1 MWFFAILFLTHITP
15 ICKTDTR
22 VAISANVWKWKTLT
36 PGLLPCGSFQGTLW
50 TQFENSCCSLKI
62 MGLRVRPTPLPKH
75 ISSCITLVLGY
86 LAVLSLSPFIC
97 KTKMII
103 YIAVRIK
110 VCLAHS
116 SHTSCSYYGILSS
129 RKKQEWG
136 IVGQMDNLHANI
148 LKSGFPKKAPDI

>member
-1 MWFFAILFLTHITP
+1 
-15 ICKTDTR
+15 
-22 VAISANVWKWKTLT
+22 
-36 PGLLPCGSFQGTLW
+36 
-50 TQFENSCCSLKI
+50 
-62 MGLRVRPTPLPKH
+62 MGLRVRSTPLPKH

-129 RKKQEWG
+129 RKKQEQG
-136 IVGQMDNLHANI
+136 IVGQKDNVDTNI
-148 LKSGFPKKAPDI
+148 LKSGFPKKALGIWTLDMCAKEYLAFLEEAIVTCLTLMPWSP